1 MGVFGRAS
9 SFRVQFLALLAMLAA
24 VAMVDSTQVNRA
36 GAERSQ
42 TGNLVFSLQGRISPL
57 KLPRDRPAPIA
68 VHLDGS
74 LRTDDGTTLPRM
86 TRMELGLPQQGV
98 IDTRGLP
105 VCSARR
111 LHAVTTAAA
120 LAACGDSL
128 IGRGRLRAQ
137 VILPDQAPLPID
149 ARLLAFNARVDGHP
163 GVVMHAFGEG
173 VPVAVVIPFRF
184 ARGSGRLGRT
194 LIAELPRALGPWP
207 RLATF
212 KMTLS
217 RHFEYR
223 GRRHSYLSASCPIPK
238 ALTAGFFSLARA
250 GFTIAGGGHI
260 GTAITRGCRGL

>member
-1 MGVFGRAS
+1 VR
-9 SFRVQFLALLAMLAA
+9 FLALLGLAAA
-24 VAMVDSTQVNRA
+24 VALLGAARIDHA

-42 TGNLVFSLQGRISPL
+42 TGNLIFSLQGRISPL
-57 KLPRDRPAPIA
+57 KLPRDRLAPIS
-68 VHLDGS
+68 VHLEGS
-74 LRTDDGTTLPRM
+74 LRTDDGTTLPRV

-105 VCSARR
+105 ICSAER
-111 LHAVTTAAA
+111 LHSQTTTGA
-120 LAACGDSL
+120 LAACGDAL
-128 IGRGRLRAQ
+128 VGRGRLRAE
-137 VILPDQAPLPID
+137 VVLPDQAPLSID
-149 ARLLAFNARVDGHP
+149 ARLLAFNAQVDGHR
-163 GVVMHAFGEG
+163 GLVMHAFGEG

-184 ARGSGRLGRT
+184 GPGSGRFGRT
-194 LIAELPRALGPWP
+194 LSARLPSALGPWP

-212 KMTLS
+212 DMTLS

-223 GRRHSYLSASCPIPK
+223 GQRRSYLSASCPIPK